1 MPYIH
6 MTRVRK
12 ILLASFSISLW
23 FISLIA
29 YLLFTKT
36 NLGEVFL
43 YIPRAGIYFPVSE
56 NFNIGILVAT
66 LTALLPYATITYFN
80 DRYIDDIER
89 TLPDVFKA
97 LAEGVQ
103 AGLTLPYAIRD
114 VGRRGYSVLGKLL
127 NMVAARMALG
137 LSFENALDATFAK
150 YGIPSLKRAAKILK
164 IAYES
169 GGRTFKVLD
178 TAAKVYGLLWSYTY
192 ERRTSV
198 RQYVITIYAS
208 LLVFLFIGMILIEA
222 FFIPLTT
229 LQKAQPVPIFKGL
242 VDIPVYK
249 AVILYTA
256 FIEALLGGLI
266 AGKMARGSIKSGVLH
281 IVVQLFIVIIFFA
294 LVIPSIERF
303 GLFPVIVSRA

>member
-6 MTRVRK
+6 MTKFRK
-12 ILLASFSISLW
+12 ILIACCSVGLW

-29 YLLFTKT
+29 YLLLTKT
-36 NLGEVFL
+36 NLSKIFL

-56 NFNIGILVAT
+56 SFNIGVLLAT
-66 LTALLPYATITYFN
+66 LLALAPYAVISYFN

-89 TLPDVFKA
+89 MLPDVFKA

-103 AGLTLPYAIRD
+103 AGLTLPYAVGD
-114 VGRRGYSVLGKLL
+114 VGKRGYGVLGKLL

-137 LSFENALDATFAK
+137 LSFESAIDATLTRFE
-150 YGIPSLKRAAKILK
+150 IPSLKRAAKILK

-169 GGRTFKVLD
+169 GGRTFEVLD
-178 TAAKVYGLLWSYTY
+178 TAARVYGLLWSYTY

-198 RQYVITIYAS
+198 RQYVMTIYAS

-229 LQKAQPVPIFKGL
+229 LQKAQPVPIFRGL
-242 VDIPVYK
+242 VEVPVYK

-266 AGKMARGSIKSGVLH
+266 AGKMARGSIRSGAFH
-281 IVVQLFIVIIFFA
+281 IVAQLFIVIAFFA
-294 LVIPSIERF
+294 FIIPTVEKI
-303 GLFPVIVSRA
+303 GLFLAFSGA